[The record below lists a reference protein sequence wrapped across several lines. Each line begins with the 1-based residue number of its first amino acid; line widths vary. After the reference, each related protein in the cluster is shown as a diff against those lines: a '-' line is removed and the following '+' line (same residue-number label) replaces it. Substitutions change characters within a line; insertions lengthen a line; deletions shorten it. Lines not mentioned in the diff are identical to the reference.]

1 MSIHHKRFI
10 SSVIVGSGWLISITP
25 KRKAREELYNKDK
38 KIELLEKEIAGL
50 KQDSVDL
57 KQHLYNQLK
66 MQKHNLNEKHKVILR
81 DYSEDLKAKYKE
93 NFDSAVNI
101 YLAEISAL
109 KTKLQIE
116 KSNRL
121 SQNIKRPV
129 YSPGRYS
136 PSDMVDFTQPTGSI
150 KKGTLPAPTNTNFTN
165 EFGFNCSVPKR
176 TSKNSVPDLGKL
188 KELR

>member
-1 MSIHHKRFI
+1 MTHFNN
-10 SSVIVGSGWLISITP
+10 T
-25 KRKAREELYNKDK
+25 KAREELNNKDQ
-38 KIELLEKEIAGL
+38 KIELLQKEIVGL

-57 KQHLYNQLK
+57 CNQLK
-66 MQKHNLNEKHKVILR
+66 MQKYNLNEKHKEILR
-81 DYSEDLKAKYKE
+81 EYSEDLKAKYKE
-93 NFDSAVNI
+93 NFDSAANI

-176 TSKNSVPDLGKL
+176 TPQNSVHGLGKL
-188 KELR
+188 NELRKTGGLNPD